1 MNAQTMVVWAHPFA
15 LASVDI
21 DANFDCVGLL
31 NLRDKGLRPT
41 GIGLKV
47 TREHLKA
54 PRRKLAVG

>member
-1 MNAQTMVVWAHPFA
+1 MVVWAHPFA